1 MYRSR
6 KIRDLGCQP
15 GGRFIGIISGPRTV
29 PGAVSADRFWIALVD
44 VRPDSRD
51 NPDWLEMFGDSA
63 GGGFVHVMG
72 ASDGPEGFTRA
83 ISAELAAHGWGAASF
98 DDLELLSELKAREP
112 LSTAF
117 ELMEKDL
124 LRTGQLQFGRFFL
137 YPPADIATTEWLAQE
152 SQDQRL
158 SLSQSSMLS
167 NLSRMLR
174 HLTLTQLDEGI
185 GLTGQGSEIL
195 QIHLP
200 HENPSELDVTILVHR
215 DEEVTIDYEY
225 GHVHFNSSVGSD
237 WLSQALEFIFGALQG
252 GVKVEIWADG
262 DKLQQSRALILLEN
276 GEWHPFP
283 MWSATPEP
291 VAGDP
296 PSIVK
301 VLSFL

>member
-1 MYRSR
+1 MT
-6 KIRDLGCQP
+6 LGCNRE
-15 GGRFIGIISGPRTV
+15 GRFIGIISGPQKV

-44 VRPDSRD
+44 VRPDSPD

-72 ASDGPEGFTRA
+72 LAPGPKAFQRA
-83 ISAELAAHGWGAASF
+83 ISTELAGHGWRAASF
-98 DDLELLSELKAREP
+98 DDLDLLSDLNSREP
-112 LSTAF
+112 LSAAF
-117 ELMEKDL
+117 ESMEKDL
-124 LRTGQLQFGRFFL
+124 LRTGELQFGRFFL

-152 SQDQRL
+152 SEDQRL
-158 SLSQSSMLS
+158 SLTQSSMLS
-167 NLSRMLR
+167 NLSRMLG

-195 QIHLP
+195 EIHLP
-200 HENPSELDVTILVHR
+200 HQNPSELDVTIVVRR

-225 GHVHFNSSVGSD
+225 GHVHFNSSVGAD
-237 WLSQALEFIFGALQG
+237 WVSQALEFIFGALQG

-262 DKLQQSRALILLEN
+262 DKLRQSRALILLEN
-276 GEWHPFP
+276 GDWHPFS
-283 MWSATPEP
+283 MWSATPDPDFE
-291 VAGDP
+291 DP